1 MVTIKEEF
9 MYVLAALL
17 VATVVAPWLFICLTP
32 VVLLVGSFVMV
43 GTGIV
48 KLFSKIDKMTGDQQ
62 AAEAMTKQK
71 VLVVDDDL
79 ASVLPL
85 IGLLQNTEADV
96 NYVSSGSEMIEE
108 LKTGTYD
115 IVFLDS
121 RMPNMTGEVA
131 LVLGDQVLNLDKK
144 QPVIFYSGHSSPRDM
159 LGELKHFEVKD
170 AWKKGDVETL
180 QSNVIQLFTNKRQTV
195 A

>member
-1 MVTIKEEF
+1 

-17 VATVVAPWLFICLTP
+17 VGAIVVPWLFICLTP
-32 VVLLVGSFVMV
+32 FVLLFGSFVMV
-43 GTGIV
+43 GKGVMKMIAKV
-48 KLFSKIDKMTGDQQ
+48 DAMTGDQQ
-62 AAEAMTKQK
+62 LAKSFATQK

-85 IGLLQNTEADV
+85 IGLLQNSQADV

-108 LKTGTYD
+108 LRTGTYD

-131 LVLGDQVLNLDKK
+131 LVLGDQVLNLDRK
-144 QPVIFYSGHSSPRDM
+144 QPVIFFSGHGSPGDV
-159 LGELKHFEVKD
+159 LGELKRLE
-170 AWKKGDVETL
+170 KG
-180 QSNVIQLFTNKRQTV
+180 
-195 A
+195 

>member
-1 MVTIKEEF
+1 

-17 VATVVAPWLFICLTP
+17 VGMIAAPWLFICLTP
-32 VVLLVGSFVMV
+32 VVLLIGSFVAV
-43 GTGIV
+43 GSGV
-48 KLFSKIDKMTGDQQ
+48 MKIFNKVDAMIGDQWSDV
-62 AAEAMTKQK
+62 EKGPKQK

-85 IGLLQNTEADV
+85 IGLLQNSEADV

-108 LKTGTYD
+108 LRSGTYD

-144 QPVIFYSGHSSPRDM
+144 QPVIFFSGHGSPGDV

-170 AWKKGDVETL
+170 AWKKGDIDSL
-180 QSNVIQLFTNKRQTV
+180 QSNVIQLFTKKRQIV